1 MRQLIICLLSTTLLS
16 ASAFAAEI
24 SPAPEDKPTVESPA
38 TPQLAPAVSPVLT
51 LDAAIGRAL
60 ENSPRLKSFASAKM
74 ASKGELRQAGAL
86 PNPEL
91 GVEAENF
98 AGKNDY
104 KGFNSAEISYGVS
117 QLVEIGG
124 KRSARKDAAAQ
135 GYQIAGFE
143 YEAARLDV
151 IRDVTIAYAEA
162 VAAKE
167 AVTLAEKQKSLAT
180 EVLKNVT
187 QRVNAAAEPL
197 FQKSKSEVALST
209 SEIALDKAQRDYTI
223 ARKQLAAQWGE
234 DAQVDDLD
242 SSHFFEISSP
252 APLEGTAIKRN
263 PDFVRWDSE
272 LARSKANLDLERANA
287 IPDPSI
293 SVGVRDFRESG
304 DRAFM
309 AGLSIP
315 IPVFNAN
322 GGNIAKARHEV
333 NKTESDKRAA
343 EITLSTELMRTQQE
357 LENAYRQAQ
366 SLKDTVIPAA
376 EKAYSLSRQGY
387 GAGKFPYLEVLDA
400 QRTLVEARAE
410 YNDTLKEYHTKR
422 AEVERM
428 TAKNLPANNQKEEA
442 DAE

>member
-1 MRQLIICLLSTTLLS
+1 MSTDSTPLKESVYRIQKMDCPTEEKLIRN
-16 ASAFAAEI
+16 
-24 SPAPEDKPTVESPA
+24 K
-38 TPQLAPAVSPVLT
+38 
-51 LDAAIGRAL
+51 L
-60 ENSPRLKSFASAKM
+60 EGMP
-74 ASKGELRQAGAL
+74 GIHELRFNLMQRELTVRHELEDEQPILAAL
-86 PNPEL
+86 
-91 GVEAENF
+91 
-98 AGKNDY
+98 
-104 KGFNSAEISYGVS
+104 
-117 QLVEIGG
+117 Q
-124 KRSARKDAAAQ
+124 
-135 GYQIAGFE
+135 
-143 YEAARLDV
+143 
-151 IRDVTIAYAEA
+151 
-162 VAAKE
+162 
-167 AVTLAEKQKSLAT
+167 
-180 EVLKNVT
+180 
-187 QRVNAAAEPL
+187 
-197 FQKSKSEVALST
+197 
-209 SEIALDKAQRDYTI
+209 ALDMAPQR
-223 ARKQLAAQWGE
+223 E
-234 DAQVDDLD
+234 DSEEDCD
-242 SSHFFEISSP
+242 H
-252 APLEGTAIKRN
+252 
-263 PDFVRWDSE
+263 SE

-293 SVGVRDFRESG
+293 SVGVREFRESN
-304 DRAFM
+304 DRAFV

-343 EITLSTELMRTQQE
+343 EITLSTELMRAEQE

-428 TAKNLPANNQKEEA
+428 TAKNLPATNQKEEA